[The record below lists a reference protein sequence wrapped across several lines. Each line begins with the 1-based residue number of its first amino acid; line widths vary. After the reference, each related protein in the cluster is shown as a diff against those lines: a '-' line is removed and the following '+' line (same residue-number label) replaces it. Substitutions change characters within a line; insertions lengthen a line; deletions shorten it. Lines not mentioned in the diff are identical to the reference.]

1 MSIVKKKPTELYI
14 VKGIN
19 IMVCELNFNK
29 AVVTLK
35 NKNHVLSSYLVA
47 DTIPG
52 IEGIW

>member
-1 MSIVKKKPTELYI
+1 MSIVKITTELYV

-19 IMVCELNFNK
+19 VMVCELNFNK

-47 DTIPG
+47 DTILG